1 MQLYL
6 SYLGPM
12 MVKYSERIQERHK
25 KVEAEVAERSERVQQ
40 QRAEIE
46 STMQNLESVI
56 ADLNA
61 SISALNPDDTNELRG
76 EIREVA
82 HD

>member
-1 MQLYL
+1 
-6 SYLGPM
+6 